1 MCSGKRAGRWM
12 AVVPAAVLLVLAGC
26 KAGPE
31 VRQGP
36 VVIES
41 VDDPA
46 RPALEAALSRLEA
59 DLPTI
64 REVSAELERQE
75 SSGGRLQPKETIIV
89 LERTE
94 PRALHLTWTEGPDKG
109 RHVLWVQDDNDGKVL
124 VKLGGWKGRVSGILA
139 LDPDGPVARAGSRY
153 PVPVIGY
160 HRLLERVV
168 RNYKASVLNRSPAVH
183 DLGSQQLPDRRIHEY
198 EVVLN
203 CPAERGCDY
212 GRMLLWFDDRGLLV
226 RFAGYG
232 HDDRLIEDY
241 FWHNLRINPGLADT
255 DFVLEPAPP
264 AGNRSQ

>member
-1 MCSGKRAGRWM
+1 MCSGKRADGWM
-12 AVVPAAVLLVLAGC
+12 AAVLAAALLVLAGC
-26 KAGPE
+26 KGGPE
-31 VRQGP
+31 VRQP
-36 VVIES
+36 PAVLEQ
-41 VDDPA
+41 VDDQA

-75 SSGGRLQPKETIIV
+75 FSGGRLQPKETIIF
-89 LERTE
+89 LERTR

-109 RHVLWVQDDNDGKVL
+109 RHVLWVQGDHDGKVL

-160 HRLLERVV
+160 DRLLERLL
-168 RNYKASVLNRSPAVH
+168 RNYNASVLNRSLAVH
-183 DLGSQQLPDRRIHEY
+183 DLGSRQLPDHRTHEY
-198 EVVLN
+198 ELVLN

-232 HDDRLIEDY
+232 HDDRLVEDY
-241 FWHNLRINPGLADT
+241 FWHNLRVNPGLADA
-255 DFVLEPAPP
+255 DFVLEPAPR
-264 AGNRSQ
+264 AGNGSQ